1 MADRIDTVESR
12 NKLKPRTAPY
22 WQKVSG
28 GCALGFRKMTK
39 QSEGTWLAQFYDSST
54 KKQTRQSLG
63 SFSDLQPNLRF
74 DQAKKKA
81 ELFFEHLRQG
91 GNAEV
96 ICVGDACRRY
106 CKTLIQMGEPQNAID
121 NEARFNRW
129 VYKNKIANIHL
140 TKLRQDHLQEW
151 RFQLKSTDVVVNPH
165 SENPRTRTRAD
176 STLNRDMAA
185 LRAALNNAK
194 ENGWVTSDM
203 AWRKPLSPVE
213 NATGRRQGILDKQQ
227 KELLIS
233 MAQTDI
239 GAYLKGLSL
248 LPFRPGALANL
259 LVSNID
265 QKSGC
270 LVIKI
275 DKGKNERRIILPPV
289 TLAFFIDQTKD
300 KLPSAPLFSRA
311 DGAAWNK
318 DSWKKP
324 IKAAVKSAGLP
335 LSTSAY
341 TLRHTTITELVRSG
355 LNLLSVAQLSGTSV
369 AMIEKHYGHFEAEHA
384 AKALEKLA

>member
-12 NKLKPRTAPY
+12 SKLKPRTAPY
-22 WQKVSG
+22 WQKISG

-39 QSEGTWLAQFYDSST
+39 QSDGTWQAQFYDSST
-54 KKQTRQSLG
+54 KEQTRQSLG

-96 ICVGDACRRY
+96 ISVGDACRRY
-106 CKTLIQMGEPQNAID
+106 CKTLIQMGKSKTAID
-121 NEARFNRW
+121 NEARFKRW

-140 TKLRQDHLQEW
+140 TKLRKDHLEEW

-165 SENPRTRTRAD
+165 SENPITRTRAD

-203 AWRKPLSPVE
+203 AWRKPLRPVE
-213 NATGRRQGILDKQQ
+213 NATGRRKGILDKQQ

-289 TLAFFIDQTKD
+289 TLKFFIDQTKD
-300 KLPSAPLFSRA
+300 KLPSAPLLSRA

-341 TLRHTTITELVRSG
+341 TLRHTTITELVIGG
-355 LNLLSVAQLSGTSV
+355 LDLLSVAQLAGTSV
-369 AMIEKHYGHFEAEHA
+369 AMIEKHYGHFRAEHA

>member
-1 MADRIDTVESR
+1 
-12 NKLKPRTAPY
+12 
-22 WQKVSG
+22 
-28 GCALGFRKMTK
+28 
-39 QSEGTWLAQFYDSST
+39 
-54 KKQTRQSLG
+54 
-63 SFSDLQPNLRF
+63 
-74 DQAKKKA
+74 
-81 ELFFEHLRQG
+81 
-91 GNAEV
+91 
-96 ICVGDACRRY
+96 
-106 CKTLIQMGEPQNAID
+106 
-121 NEARFNRW
+121 
-129 VYKNKIANIHL
+129 
-140 TKLRQDHLQEW
+140 
-151 RFQLKSTDVVVNPH
+151 
-165 SENPRTRTRAD
+165 
-176 STLNRDMAA
+176 
-185 LRAALNNAK
+185 
-194 ENGWVTSDM
+194 M

-275 DKGKNERRIILPPV
+275 DKGKRERRIILPPV
-289 TLAFFIDQTKD
+289 TLKFFIDQTKD

-324 IKAAVKSAGLP
+324 IKEAVKSAGLP

-341 TLRHTTITELVRSG
+341 TLRHSIITELVVGG
-355 LNLLSVAQLSGTSV
+355 LDLLTVAQLSGTSV
-369 AMIEKHYGHFEAEHA
+369 AMIEKHYGHFRAEHA

>member
-12 NKLKPRTAPY
+12 SKLKPRTAPY
-22 WQKVSG
+22 WQKISG
-28 GCALGFRKMTK
+28 GCALGFRKMAK
-39 QSEGTWLAQFYDSST
+39 QSDGTWHAQFYDSST
-54 KKQTRQSLG
+54 KEQTRQSLG

-96 ICVGDACRRY
+96 ISVGDACRRY
-106 CKTLIQMGEPQNAID
+106 CKTLIQMGKSKTAID
-121 NEARFNRW
+121 NEARFKRW

-140 TKLRQDHLQEW
+140 TKLRKDHLEEW

-165 SENPRTRTRAD
+165 SENPITRTRAD

-194 ENGWVTSDM
+194 ENGWVTSDV
-203 AWRKPLSPVE
+203 AWRKPLWPVE
-213 NATGRRQGILDKQQ
+213 NATGRRKGILDKAQ
-227 KELLIS
+227 KDLLIS

-265 QKSGC
+265 QRSGC
-270 LVIKI
+270 LVIEL
-275 DKGKNERRIILPPV
+275 DKGKNERRIMLPPA
-289 TLAFFIDQTKD
+289 TLRFFIDQTKD

-324 IKAAVKSAGLP
+324 IKEAVKSAELP

-341 TLRHTTITELVRSG
+341 TLRHSIITELVVGG
-355 LNLLSVAQLSGTSV
+355 LDLLHVAQLSGTSV
-369 AMIEKHYGHFEAEHA
+369 AMIEKHYGHFRAEHA
-384 AKALEKLA
+384 SKALEKLA